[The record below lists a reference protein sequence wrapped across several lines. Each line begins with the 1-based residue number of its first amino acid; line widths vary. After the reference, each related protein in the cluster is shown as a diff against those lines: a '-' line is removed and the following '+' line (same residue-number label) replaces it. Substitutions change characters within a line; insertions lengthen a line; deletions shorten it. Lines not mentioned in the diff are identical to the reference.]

1 MNIKRLVNSPVSSNC
16 FILYDGVGTNLPCVI
31 IDPGS
36 ENNDDL
42 LNFIS
47 HNKLNPE
54 FIILTH
60 EHFDHCWG
68 VNGLRKRYP
77 YIKLVCAYEC
87 SDAIQSSKGNCSVFY
102 DNIKAFEIVEADVV
116 IDKDVH
122 LMSCGNLN
130 IMILRT
136 PGHSKGSISMVVNNV
151 IFTGDALI
159 PGIKTVIKLPS
170 ASIDEQI
177 KSESFFK
184 TLEGYIIYPGH
195 ETPVKFDTALFKWY
209 SK

>member
-1 MNIKRLVNSPVSSNC
+1 M
-16 FILYDGVGTNLPCVI
+16 
-31 IDPGS
+31 
-36 ENNDDL
+36 
-42 LNFIS
+42 
-47 HNKLNPE
+47 
-54 FIILTH
+54 
-60 EHFDHCWG
+60 
-68 VNGLRKRYP
+68 
-77 YIKLVCAYEC
+77 
-87 SDAIQSSKGNCSVFY
+87 
-102 DNIKAFEIVEADVV
+102 
-116 IDKDVH
+116 IDKDIH

-159 PGIKTVIKLPS
+159 PGIKTVTKLPS

-195 ETPVKFDTALFKWY
+195 ETPVKFDTGLFKWY

>member
-1 MNIKRLVNSPVSSNC
+1 MNVKRFVNSPVSSNC

-102 DNIKAFEIVEADVV
+102 DNIKAFEIVEA
-116 IDKDVH
+116 
-122 LMSCGNLN
+122 LS
-130 IMILRT
+130 
-136 PGHSKGSISMVVNNV
+136 
-151 IFTGDALI
+151 LI
-159 PGIKTVIKLPS
+159 HI
-170 ASIDEQI
+170 
-177 KSESFFK
+177 
-184 TLEGYIIYPGH
+184 
-195 ETPVKFDTALFKWY
+195 
-209 SK
+209 